1 MARRLAVGVL
11 GGEEPA
17 GGRVGEV
24 ALHVG
29 EDVARRVG
37 KLFVTRDL
45 VGFQVGDGELRLVVE
60 HLLEVRDVPAR
71 VGRVAVKAAAQMIV
85 DAARR
90 HVTQRGEVHL
100 QRVLALGRVRPVAG
114 VNAGEQVERDGLREL
129 RGVAEAAVLGVEAA
143 GELLITGVKQ
153 SEAGRGL
160 AGLGGGCRRER
171 AQLGQY
177 LVGLLDDFGAVL
189 VPGVG
194 YLRQDGFQS
203 WLTAA
208 VFRRKIGAA
217 GEGFQFRGQENRHG
231 PAAPAGRRLDEGH
244 VGSVYVGALLAV
256 HLDRDEAVVHQLCD
270 GRVLEG
276 FPLHD
281 VAPVT
286 GRITDRQEDGLVFL
300 ARLGEGFLAPRV
312 PVDRVVRVLEQV
324 GRFLVDQPVRVLRDR
339 GGGTLSTEDRKR
351 EQHDTD
357 EESRPGMEGS
367 FEHGTNRKVGCRE

>member
-1 MARRLAVGVL
+1 MSR
-11 GGEEPA
+11 
-17 GGRVGEV
+17 
-24 ALHVG
+24 
-29 EDVARRVG
+29 RRVG

-45 VGFQVGDGELRLVVE
+45 VGFQVGDGELSLVVE
-60 HLLEVRDVPAR
+60 HFLEMRDVPAR
-71 VGRVAVKAAAQMIV
+71 VGRVAVEAAAQMIV

-129 RGVAEAAVLGVEAA
+129 RGVAEAAVHGVEAA

-153 SEAGRGL
+153 SAAGRDVAWL
-160 AGLGGGCRRER
+160 ARRCRREL

-194 YLRQDGFQS
+194 YLRQDSFQS

-208 VFRRKIGAA
+208 VFRRKIGTA

-231 PAAPAGRRLDEGH
+231 PAAPAAGRRLDEGH
-244 VGSVYVGALLAV
+244 VGSVHVGTLLAV

-286 GRITDRQEDGLVFL
+286 GRITDRQEDGFVFL
-300 ARLGEGFLAPRV
+300 ARLGKGLLSPRV
-312 PVDRVVRVLEQV
+312 PVDGVVRVLEQV
-324 GRFLVDQPVRVLRDR
+324 GRFLVDQPVRVLWDR
-339 GGGTLSTEDRKR
+339 AGGTLSPEIWKG
-351 EQHDTD
+351 EQRDAN
-357 EESRPGMEGS
+357 EECRPSTQEKS
-367 FEHGTNRKVGCRE
+367 LDHRTN